1 MKKIFSIL
9 VICSLAFV
17 ACKTTKPPIL
27 AVPIN
32 MKVRVT
38 EHLKPVQLP
47 GDSVNIAA
55 LFECNEL
62 NQVIMKALNEAK
74 SKRVQSNFTFSS
86 GQLMYNA
93 TTKPDTVY
101 VPGKDSIVD
110 REVPI
115 RVEVAGPTVY
125 INELT
130 WWQSTQIKAGRILFF
145 IVLAFGLFMLL
156 KWKLK
161 F

>member
-1 MKKIFSIL
+1 L
-9 VICSLAFV
+9 V
-17 ACKTTKPPIL
+17 P
-27 AVPIN
+27 VPIQT
-32 MKVRVT
+32 KIRVT
-38 EHLKPVQLP
+38 EHLEPVQLP

-62 NQVIMKALNEAK
+62 NQVILKELKEAK
-74 SKRVQSNFTFSS
+74 SKRVQSDFTFNS
-86 GQLMYNA
+86 GQLKYSA

-101 VPGKDSIVD
+101 IHGKDSIVE

-115 RVEVAGPTVY
+115 RVDVPGPTEY
-125 INELT
+125 INKLT
-130 WWQSTQIKAGRILFF
+130 WWQSTQIKVGRILFF